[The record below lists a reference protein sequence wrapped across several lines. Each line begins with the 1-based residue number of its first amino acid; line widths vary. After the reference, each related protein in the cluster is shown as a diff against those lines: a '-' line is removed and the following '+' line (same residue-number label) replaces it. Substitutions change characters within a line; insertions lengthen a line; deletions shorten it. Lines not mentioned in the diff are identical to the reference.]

1 MKELMLLILLY
12 ILPAILF
19 TIVVYRSEEEVT
31 VKNLLRIILMS
42 MTPVVNLIS
51 VFLILAESER
61 VNKFLNKR
69 IK

>member
-1 MKELMLLILLY
+1 MEELMLLIFLY

-19 TIVVYRSEEEVT
+19 TIVVYKTEEEVT
-31 VKNLLRIILMS
+31 VRSLLRIILMS

-51 VFLILAESER
+51 VFLILAESET

>member
-1 MKELMLLILLY
+1 MKELMLLIFLY

-19 TIVVYRSEEEVT
+19 TIVVYKREEEVT

-42 MTPVVNLIS
+42 MTPVANLVS

>member
-1 MKELMLLILLY
+1 MKELMLLIFLY

-31 VKNLLRIILMS
+31 VKNLLKIILMS

-51 VFLILAESER
+51 GFLMVIHSER

>member
-1 MKELMLLILLY
+1 MEELMLLIFLY

-19 TIVVYRSEEEVT
+19 AIVVYRAEEEVT
-31 VKNLLRIILMS
+31 VKNLLKIILMS
-42 MTPVVNLIS
+42 MTPVVNIIS
-51 VFLILAESER
+51 GFLMVIHSER